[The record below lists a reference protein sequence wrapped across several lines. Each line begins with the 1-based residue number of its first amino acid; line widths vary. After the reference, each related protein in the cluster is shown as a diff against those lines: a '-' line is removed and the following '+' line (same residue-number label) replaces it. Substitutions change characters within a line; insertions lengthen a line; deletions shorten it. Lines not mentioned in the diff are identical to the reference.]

1 MHGMIDVT
9 PQVEINGSLEELA
22 YHGTTLTRWA
32 TSARIARSYGQR
44 YDGEAYIRL
53 LVEELE
59 KIEAQANRLRRALS
73 AASVQYVSHET
84 KEIAA

>member
-1 MHGMIDVT
+1 MHGLIDVT
-9 PQVEINGSLEELA
+9 PQVEISGALEELG
-22 YHGTTLTRWA
+22 YHGTNVTRWA
-32 TSARIARSYGQR
+32 TSAKIARSYGQR
-44 YDGEAYIRL
+44 YDGDAYLRL

-59 KIEAQANRLRRALS
+59 KIEEQAERLRRALS